1 MQLRQ
6 DLAQHLRDTMADVGI
21 ATANTTV
28 YDAGVDIID
37 VPAIVI
43 NPSDPYLAVI
53 TMKQTAITANLRLH
67 LITNRN
73 DPETSFDMLEDM
85 RKMVTD
91 SLKTNKPAA
100 RWSVFGG
107 FGLTEVGGVGYATAV
122 LEITMRATDE

>member
-1 MQLRQ
+1 MQIRQ
-6 DLAQHLRDTMADVGI
+6 TLAQHLRDTMVDEGI
-21 ATANTTV
+21 AKANTTV

-43 NPSDPYLAVI
+43 NPSDPYLTVL
-53 TMKQTAITANLRLH
+53 TMKQGAITANMRLH

-73 DPETSFDMLEDM
+73 DPETAFDLLEDM
-85 RKMVTD
+85 RKMVAD
-91 SLKTNKPAA
+91 SLRTNQPAV

>member
-28 YDAGVDIID
+28 YDAGVDIVD

-43 NPSDPYLAVI
+43 NPSDPYLAVL
-53 TMKQTAITANLRLH
+53 TMKQGAITANMRLH

-73 DPETSFDMLEDM
+73 DPETSFEMLEDM

-91 SLKTNKPAA
+91 SLRTNQPAV

-107 FGLTEVGGVGYATAV
+107 FGLTEVTGVGYATAV
-122 LEITMRATDE
+122 LEITMRAIDE